1 MIEPLRDD
9 CAERHSAFRLTWAI
23 RLGGESALLRKTL
36 LRQLRLRPDIKHEDI
51 WTDEAERKIAACC
64 LRGFKECLGLPN
76 ERLIADD
83 PLEMVASID
92 DEGFEDALE
101 DLEQKFRF
109 IFDEDVWKTVKTFGD
124 LVRYV
129 RERQGSAG
137 LAELQKRHRI
147 GWECVT
153 IGLLVFFGVIG
164 YFVCNVIVV
173 GRAVAGGGEL
183 GFRQIVRLVFSLLSS
198 GFVMYLAYAVV
209 AAKREERR
217 TLREEQE
224 KPESGN
230 RGEAP

>member
-1 MIEPLRDD
+1 
-9 CAERHSAFRLTWAI
+9 
-23 RLGGESALLRKTL
+23 
-36 LRQLRLRPDIKHEDI
+36 
-51 WTDEAERKIAACC
+51 
-64 LRGFKECLGLPN
+64 
-76 ERLIADD
+76 
-83 PLEMVASID
+83 MVASID

-129 RERQGSAG
+129 RERQGSAD

-147 GWECVT
+147 GWGCAT
-153 IGLLVFFGVIG
+153 IGLLVIFGVIG

-183 GFRQIVRLVFSLLSS
+183 GFRQIVGLVFSLLSS

-217 TLREEQE
+217 ALREERE

-230 RGEAP
+230 QGEAP